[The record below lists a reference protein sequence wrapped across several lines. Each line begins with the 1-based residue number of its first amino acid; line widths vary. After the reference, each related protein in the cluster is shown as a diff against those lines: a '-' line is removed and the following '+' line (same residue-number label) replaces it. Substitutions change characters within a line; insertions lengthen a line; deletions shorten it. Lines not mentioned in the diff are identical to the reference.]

1 MDATRWEAPVDI
13 LYLTWKDVCQLID
26 HMVANLSG
34 HFDAV
39 VAVSQG
45 GIVPA
50 GILSERLGI
59 REVYVACVSFFEDD
73 SQLVDWPI
81 FLQFPEQRWLQGRRL
96 LVVDDIWERGRT
108 VNSVRE
114 RIEMAGGEAVTAVL
128 HYRPPATSQPASDRM
143 PDLSYQR
150 HIPAAGDPPLAKSA
164 PDVFGAATQQ
174 QVVYPW
180 QMARGRQQA

>member
-1 MDATRWEAPVDI
+1 MDA
-13 LYLTWKDVCQLID
+13 LYLSWKDVCQLID

-73 SQLVDWPI
+73 SQLVDWPV

-108 VNSVRE
+108 INSVRE
-114 RIEMAGGEAVTAVL
+114 RIELAGGEVVTAVL
-128 HYRPPATSQPASDRM
+128 HYRPPAAPQAANDSM
-143 PDLSYQR
+143 PDLWYQR
-150 HIPAAGDPPLAKSA
+150 HISA
-164 PDVFGAATQQ
+164 PGGAPVARSVPDVFGAETQQ

-180 QMARGRQQA
+180 QMARGKQQA

>member
-1 MDATRWEAPVDI
+1 MEA
-13 LYLTWKDVCQLID
+13 LYLSWKDVCQLID
-26 HMVANLSG
+26 HIVGHLSG

-39 VAVSQG
+39 VAVSRG

-73 SQLVDWPI
+73 SQLVDWPV

-108 VNSVRE
+108 ANSVCE
-114 RIEMAGGEAVTAVL
+114 RIELAGGEAVTAVL
-128 HYRPPATSQPASDRM
+128 HYRPPAAPQTASDRM

-150 HIPAAGDPPLAKSA
+150 HISAPGGAPVARSA
-164 PDVFGAATQQ
+164 PDVFGAETQQ
-174 QVVYPW
+174 QVIYPW